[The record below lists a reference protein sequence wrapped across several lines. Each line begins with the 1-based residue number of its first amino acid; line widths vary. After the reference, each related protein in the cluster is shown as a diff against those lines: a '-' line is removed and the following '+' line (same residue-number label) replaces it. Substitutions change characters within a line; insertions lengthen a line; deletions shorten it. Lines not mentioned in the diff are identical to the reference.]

1 MFAERIDRLQTAMT
15 DAGVDTVL
23 LSVGLD
29 MPYFTGYEAMPLERI
44 TMLVVERAGV
54 PRLVVPE
61 LEVPRV
67 HQDSAFE
74 VIGWGEMEDSMG
86 LVTDVIGD
94 PGVVAVGDQCWSGF
108 LLELQRR
115 LPEAFWQSA
124 TPLTRPMRMR
134 KTSDEVAA
142 LRATAASADRVA
154 VRLADETFA
163 GRTEADLSVWIEAA
177 LREEGNEALSFS
189 AIVASGP
196 NAASP
201 HHHGGARIM
210 QPGDSVVCDF
220 GGRMAGYCSDTTRTF
235 VVGEPSADVASAHAV
250 LLEAQQA
257 AVAAVRPGV
266 TAQSIDRAAREIIEE
281 AGYGQYFIH
290 RTGHGIGLD
299 VHEDP
304 YIVEGNDL
312 VLEPGMA
319 FSIEPGIYIAGE
331 FGMRIEDIVVV
342 TDSGVENL
350 NRSLRGLIT
359 V

>member
-1 MFAERIDRLQTAMT
+1 MYAHRIDSLQTAMT
-15 DAGVDTVL
+15 AAGVDAVL

-44 TMLVVERAGV
+44 TMLVVTPSGV
-54 PRLVVPE
+54 PTLVVPE

-67 HQDSAFE
+67 NPDPAFE
-74 VIGWGEMEDSMG
+74 IVGWAENEDALAIISNQIDEARLVAIGH
-86 LVTDVIGD
+86 
-94 PGVVAVGDQCWSGF
+94 QCWSGF
-108 LLELQRR
+108 LLDLQWR
-115 LPEAFWQSA
+115 LPETFWQSA

-134 KTSDEVAA
+134 KTSNEVSA

-154 VRLADETFA
+154 VRLARQVFA
-163 GRTEADLSVWIEAA
+163 GRTEADLAVWIEAA
-177 LREEGNEALSFS
+177 LREEGNDALSFP

-201 HHHGGARIM
+201 HHHGGSRVM
-210 QPGDSVVCDF
+210 QPGDTIVCDF
-220 GGRMAGYCSDTTRTF
+220 GGRMNGYCSDTTRTF
-235 VVGEPSADVASAHAV
+235 VVGEPSVKISKAHAV

-257 AVAAVRPGV
+257 AVAAARPGV
-266 TAQSIDRAAREIIEE
+266 TAESVDRAARNIIGA
-281 AGYGQYFIH
+281 AGYGEYFIH

-299 VHEDP
+299 VHEHP

-312 VLEPGMA
+312 ILEPGMA
-319 FSIEPGIYIAGE
+319 FSIEPGIYLPGE

-342 TDSGVENL
+342 TAGGVENL
-350 NRSLRGLIT
+350 NLSPRHLVS

>member
-1 MFAERIDRLQTAMT
+1 MYAHRIDSLQTAMT
-15 DAGVDTVL
+15 GAGVDAVL

-29 MPYFTGYEAMPLERI
+29 LPYFTGYEAMPLERI
-44 TMLVVERAGV
+44 TMLVVTPSGV
-54 PRLVVPE
+54 PTLVVPE

-67 HQDSAFE
+67 NPDPALE
-74 VIGWGEMEDSMG
+74 IVGWAENEDALAIISNQI
-86 LVTDVIGD
+86 DEARI
-94 PGVVAVGDQCWSGF
+94 VAIGDQCWSGF
-108 LLELQRR
+108 LLDLQWR
-115 LPEAFWQSA
+115 LPETFWQSA

-134 KTSDEVAA
+134 KTSNEVSA

-154 VRLADETFA
+154 VRLARQVFA
-163 GRTEADLSVWIEAA
+163 GRTEADLAIWIEAA
-177 LREEGNEALSFS
+177 LREEGNDALSFQ

-210 QPGDSVVCDF
+210 QPGDTVVCDF
-220 GGRMAGYCSDTTRTF
+220 GGRMAGYCSDMTRTF
-235 VVGEPSADVASAHAV
+235 IVGEPSAAVAKAHAV

-266 TAQSIDRAAREIIEE
+266 TAEFIDRTARQVIEA
-281 AGYGQYFIH
+281 AGYGAFFIH

-299 VHEDP
+299 VHEHP

-312 VLEPGMA
+312 ILEPGMA
-319 FSIEPGIYIAGE
+319 FSIEPGIYLPGE

-342 TDSGVENL
+342 TAGGVENL
-350 NRSLRGLIT
+350 NLSTRHLVS